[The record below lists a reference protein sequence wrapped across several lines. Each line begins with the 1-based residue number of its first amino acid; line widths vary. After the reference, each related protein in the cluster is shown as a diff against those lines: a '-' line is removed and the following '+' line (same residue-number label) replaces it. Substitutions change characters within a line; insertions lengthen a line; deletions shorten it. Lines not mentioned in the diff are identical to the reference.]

1 MADIDEKRGAGGEDA
16 AIEATVLRQLLL
28 IHPAQV
34 TLEELI
40 VDVAADP
47 EAFAER
53 DAIERA
59 VRDLA
64 RAGLVHRNGEFAIPS
79 RAALRFDELLGG

>member
-1 MADIDEKRGAGGEDA
+1 MAEIEDKRGAGGEDA
-16 AIEATVLRQLLL
+16 AVEAAVLRQLLL
-28 IHPAQV
+28 IHPTQV
-34 TLEELI
+34 TVEELI
-40 VDVAADP
+40 VDVAAEP

-53 DAIERA
+53 DAIARA